1 MDSSTVV
8 PATRPPME
16 RLTDRTEALGAS
28 PADHGRAR
36 RRLGRAASLI
46 MLAACVVGSAMLS
59 ACQRTE
65 SVQRGFRGTNMSQVY
80 RPFQVAAANQINFI
94 PEPEAAD
101 PYDPEAPPISEVF
114 ENVRVLNDLTVN
126 EFAQTMQALATWV
139 APEQG
144 CEFCHNPEN
153 LASDEKY
160 TKVVARRM
168 LQMTRDINTNWKQH
182 VSTTGVTCW
191 TCHRGQAVPSGDW
204 FAAPHNDNN
213 VNMIGDRAGQ
223 NRAGVYANGNTSLP
237 SDALSL
243 FLIDDAN
250 VRVQGTRPLA
260 GENRHS
266 IKQAEHTYSLMIYM
280 SQSLGV
286 NCTYCHSTR
295 ALARW
300 DESSPQRSTAW
311 YGLRM
316 VRNINSDYLIP
327 LKGLFPAHRLSAE
340 GDGPK
345 VGCETCHKKSFKPLA
360 GVSMLD
366 DYPQLRGPL
375 SPSRFPVP
383 AGAASAAAASVM
395 VDPAKN
401 SATSPTLK
409 KAEASQSDQKVA
421 SATGR

>member
-1 MDSSTVV
+1 
-8 PATRPPME
+8 
-16 RLTDRTEALGAS
+16 
-28 PADHGRAR
+28 
-36 RRLGRAASLI
+36 
-46 MLAACVVGSAMLS
+46 MLAACLLGSAMLS

-65 SVQRGFRGTNMSQVY
+65 SVQRGYRGTNMSQVY
-80 RPFQVAAANQINFI
+80 RPFQAAAAAQINFI
-94 PEPEAAD
+94 PEPEASD
-101 PYDPEAPPISEVF
+101 PYDPEAPAISEVF
-114 ENVRVLNDLTVN
+114 QNVRVLNDLTVN
-126 EFAQTMQALATWV
+126 EFSRLMQALATWV
-139 APEQG
+139 APDQG

-204 FAAPHNDNN
+204 FSAPHNDNN

-237 SDALSL
+237 SDPLSL
-243 FLIDDAN
+243 FLTEDAN

-286 NCTYCHSTR
+286 NCSYCHSTR

-316 VRNINSDYLIP
+316 VRNINSSYLIP
-327 LKGLFPAHRLSAE
+327 LQPLFPAHRLSAE

-345 VGCETCHKKSFKPLA
+345 VGCETCHKKTFKPLA
-360 GVSMLD
+360 GVSMLG
-366 DYPQLRGPL
+366 DYPELGGPL
-375 SPSRFPVP
+375 SPSRFPAP
-383 AGAASAAAASVM
+383 AGGAASAAAASVL

-409 KAEASQSDQKVA
+409 KAQATQTDQKVA
-421 SATGR
+421 TAAGR